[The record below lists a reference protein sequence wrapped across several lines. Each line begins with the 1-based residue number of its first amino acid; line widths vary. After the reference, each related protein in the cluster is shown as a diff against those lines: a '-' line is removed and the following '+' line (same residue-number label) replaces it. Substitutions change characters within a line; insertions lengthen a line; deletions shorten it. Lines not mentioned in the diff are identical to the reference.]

1 MPTIVITDNR
11 AHIVLYNA
19 IFVKE
24 ITCPFDSDVKKCMPV
39 WKITYKMKNN
49 KDFQNKIKKRI
60 SWNNDRDIQFN
71 D

>member
-11 AHIVLYNA
+11 EHIVLYNA

-39 WKITYKMKNN
+39 WKI
-49 KDFQNKIKKRI
+49 
-60 SWNNDRDIQFN
+60 
-71 D
+71 